1 MRFGELLR
9 RFREE
14 QKLTL
19 RDLGKTSGIDHAY
32 IYRLESGEKEAPSDQ
47 VVNALTK
54 ALRLDRRRARM
65 LRFLV
70 KQSVDDALM
79 DLVLE
84 GHAYDVEDV
93 ESAACMS
100 FRGTRP
106 KSKEDW
112 QKVLNRIR
120 QMREELERD
129 R

>member
-1 MRFGELLR
+1 MRFGELLK

-54 ALRLDRRRARM
+54 ALQLDRRRARM

-79 DLVLE
+79 SLVLE
-84 GHAYDVEDV
+84 GPAYDVEDF

-106 KSKEDW
+106 ESKDDW
-112 QKVLNRIR
+112 RKVLNRIR